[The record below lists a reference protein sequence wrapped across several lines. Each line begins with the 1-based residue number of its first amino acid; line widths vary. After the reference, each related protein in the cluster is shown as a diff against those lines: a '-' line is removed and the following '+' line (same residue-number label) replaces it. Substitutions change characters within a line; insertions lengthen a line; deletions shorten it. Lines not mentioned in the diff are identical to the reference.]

1 MTMIRKKIS
10 LLLPAVF
17 LLMTTACNPQG
28 GKAREEKKIKEERS
42 KEVYINPDHL
52 EKLWITRPALRIPE
66 SVLYDT
72 QRNVI
77 YVSNIDGKPSKHDGK
92 GFISVLGP
100 DGRVIEQK
108 WVRGLDAPKGLGIFG
123 DRLYVSDIN
132 ALVEISIP
140 EKKILQRY
148 RDEKAVFLN
157 DVAVAPDGTV
167 YVSDMGASAVYRL
180 RDGHFEKWLTDKKLN
195 GPNGL
200 YVENNDLLAGLK
212 DRIVRID
219 LQTQKISD
227 YILHTG
233 SIDGLEAD
241 GKGNYLIS
249 DWQGHV
255 WRVNPKGEKVL
266 LLDTTPINMQA
277 ADIDFVPASS
287 NLLVPTFNNN
297 RVVAYK
303 YK

>member
-1 MTMIRKKIS
+1 MKRVWLYLPFV
-10 LLLPAVF
+10 LLLAGGG
-17 LLMTTACNPQG
+17 CNTRG
-28 GKAREEKKIKEERS
+28 GKAREVKKIKEEKS
-42 KEVYINPDHL
+42 KEVYINTDHL
-52 EKLWITRPALRIPE
+52 EKLWVSRPALKIPE
-66 SVLYDT
+66 SVLYDAK
-72 QRNVI
+72 RNVI
-77 YVSNIDGKPSKHDGK
+77 YVSNVDGKPSKHDGR
-92 GFISVLGP
+92 GFISLLGP
-100 DGRVIEQK
+100 DGKVIEQK
-108 WVRGLDAPKGLGIFG
+108 WVKGLDAPKGLGIYG
-123 DRLYVSDIN
+123 DNLYVSDIN
-132 ALVEISIP
+132 ALVVISIP
-140 EKKILQRY
+140 EKKILTRHT
-148 RDEKAVFLN
+148 DPKAVFLN

-180 RDGHFEKWLTDKKLN
+180 QGDHFEKWVVDKKLN

-200 YVENNDLLAGLK
+200 YVEKGSLLAGLK

-241 GKGNYLIS
+241 GRGNYLIS
-249 DWQGHV
+249 DWKGHIHL
-255 WRVNPKGEKVL
+255 VNTKGEKVL

-277 ADIDFVPASS
+277 ADICFVPASS

-297 RVVAYK
+297 RVVAYR